1 MIARTWRGA
10 TKAEDAEAYL
20 RYLHETGFRG
30 FRDTPG
36 NLGALGLR
44 RLVDGK
50 AVFLV
55 LSFWESG
62 HAIRAFAGENIE
74 RAVFYPAD
82 DRFLVERD
90 DHVTHF
96 EVVYRTERGR
106 GKREEGSG
114 PAGTR
119 SIPGQ
124 FQ

>member
-20 RYLHETGFRG
+20 QYLHETGFRS

-44 RLVDGK
+44 QLADGK

-55 LSFWESG
+55 VSFWESED
-62 HAIRAFAGENIE
+62 AIRAFAGEDME
-74 RAVFYPAD
+74 RAVFYPED

-96 EVVYRTERGR
+96 EVVYRAD
-106 GKREEGSG
+106 EGSG
-114 PAGTR
+114 KGEAG
-119 SIPGQ
+119 SELPGSHSMPRQ
-124 FQ
+124 FR